1 MPRTILIVEDAE
13 HYASALE
20 MAILAIPDVE
30 VAHAFTGR
38 QALEFLRS
46 RAAPEVVALV
56 TDLQMP
62 VMDGFELIEQVRSA
76 GRWARLPIVVI
87 SGDTNP
93 QTPERLKRLGADAYF
108 TKPYSPGE
116 VRNKVEEL
124 LNATGR

>member
-1 MPRTILIVEDAE
+1 MPRTILIVEDAA

-20 MAILAIPDVE
+20 MAFLAIPNVE
-30 VAHAFTGR
+30 VAHALTGR
-38 QALEFLRS
+38 QALKYLSS
-46 RAAPEVVALV
+46 RGAPEVAALV

-76 GRWARLPIVVI
+76 AHWARLPIVVI

-93 QTPERLKRLGADAYF
+93 ETPDRLKRLGADAYF

-116 VRNKVEEL
+116 VRKKVEEL
-124 LNATGR
+124 LNAGR